1 MMRILLT
8 LPKRTTI
15 TRDNIQEILWVIENI
30 KIMASYI
37 F

>member
-1 MMRILLT
+1 MMRFLLT
-8 LPKRTTI
+8 LPKRTI
-15 TRDNIQEILWVIENI
+15 TRDNIQEILWLIENI

>member
-1 MMRILLT
+1 MMKILLT

-15 TRDNIQEILWVIENI
+15 THDNIQEILWLIENI